1 MKIKKIAVV
10 GAGIMG
16 SDIALDLASYSYDV
30 ILKDLDNQTLDKAEA
45 RIKKDFKLVKMMKKE
60 MKSVSIDD
68 ILSKIT
74 FTTSYDGFEQV
85 ELVIENIIEEWEAK
99 KEVYQDLARV
109 CKGKPLYAV
118 NTSCISITKV
128 ASLMESP
135 DKVIGAHFLNPV
147 PLKKI
152 VEVIRGFHTSDETV
166 QTMME
171 FLKTLNKFGVVVKDF
186 PGFVTNRVSHLF
198 MNEAAF
204 LVQDGVAGPKEVD
217 TIFTQGF
224 GHKMGPLATADLI
237 GLDTVV
243 KSLEVLYESYQ
254 DPKFRCCPLL
264 RKMVDAGLLGK
275 KSGKGFFEYK
285 I

>member
-1 MKIKKIAVV
+1 MNIKTVAIV

-16 SDIALDLASYSYDV
+16 TDIALDLASYGHRV
-30 ILKDLDNQTLDKAEA
+30 ILKDLEREILEKAETKM
-45 RIKKDFKLVKMMKKE
+45 KKDFKMVKMMKPDMKE
-60 MKSVSIDD
+60 VSIDD
-68 ILSKIT
+68 ILSRIT
-74 FTTSYDGFEQV
+74 FTTAYDGFDAV
-85 ELVIENIIEEWEAK
+85 ELVIENIVEEWDAK
-99 KEVYQDLARV
+99 KSLYLELRDV
-109 CKGKPLYAV
+109 CSAETMYAV

-128 ASLMESP
+128 GALMSDP
-135 DKVIGAHFLNPV
+135 GKVIGAHFMNPV

-152 VEVIRGFHTSDETV
+152 VEVIRGYHTSDETV
-166 QTMME
+166 EAMKA
-171 FLKTLNKFGVVVKDF
+171 FLKTLKKSAVVVNDF

-217 TIFTQGF
+217 MIFTQGF

-275 KSGKGFFEYK
+275 KSGKGFFQY
-285 I
+285 

>member
-1 MKIKKIAVV
+1 MNIKTIAVI

-16 SDIALDLASYSYDV
+16 TDIALDLASYGHTV
-30 ILKDLDNQTLDKAEA
+30 ILKDLEKEILEKAENK
-45 RIKKDFKLVKMMKKE
+45 IKKDFKMVKMMKPDLKE
-60 MKSVSIDD
+60 VSIDD
-68 ILSKIT
+68 IISRIT
-74 FTTSYDGFEQV
+74 FTTTYDGFDNV
-85 ELVIENIIEEWEAK
+85 SMVIENIVEEWEAK
-99 KEVYQDLARV
+99 KSLYLELKEVCPADT
-109 CKGKPLYAV
+109 LYAV

-128 ASLMESP
+128 AALMNDP
-135 DKVIGAHFLNPV
+135 AKITGAHFMNPV

-152 VEVIRGFHTSDETV
+152 VEVIRGYHTSDETV
-166 QTMME
+166 EDMKA
-171 FLKTLNKFGVVVKDF
+171 FLKTVKKSAVVVNDF

-217 TIFTQGF
+217 MIFTQGF

-254 DPKFRCCPLL
+254 DSKFRCCPLL

-275 KSGKGFFEYK
+275 KSGKGFFNY
-285 I
+285 

>member
-1 MKIKKIAVV
+1 MKIKKIAVI

-16 SDIALDLASYSYDV
+16 SDISLDLASYNYDV

-74 FTTSYDGFEQV
+74 FTTNYDGFEQV

-99 KEVYQDLARV
+99 KEVYQDLTRV
-109 CKGKPLYAV
+109 CKGEPLVAV

-135 DKVIGAHFLNPV
+135 DKVIGAHFMNPV

-166 QTMME
+166 QTMIE

-217 TIFTQGF
+217 IIFTQGF

>member
-1 MKIKKIAVV
+1 MKIEKIAVI

-16 SDIALDLASYSYDV
+16 SDIALDLASYNYDV
-30 ILKDLDNQTLDKAEA
+30 ILKDLDNQILDKAQT

-85 ELVIENIIEEWEAK
+85 EMVIENIVEEWEAK

-109 CKGKPLYAV
+109 CKGEPLYAV

-135 DKVIGAHFLNPV
+135 GKVIGAHFLNPV

-166 QTMME
+166 QTMIE
-171 FLKTLNKFGVVVKDF
+171 FLKTLNKYGVVVKDF

-275 KSGKGFFEYK
+275 KSGKGFFEYN

>member
-1 MKIKKIAVV
+1 MNIKTVAIV

-16 SDIALDLASYSYDV
+16 TDIALDLASYGHRV
-30 ILKDLDNQTLDKAEA
+30 ILKDLEREILEKAETKM
-45 RIKKDFKLVKMMKKE
+45 KKDFKMVKMMKPDMKE
-60 MKSVSIDD
+60 VSIED
-68 ILSKIT
+68 ILSRIT
-74 FTTSYDGFEQV
+74 FTTAYDGFDAV
-85 ELVIENIIEEWEAK
+85 ELVIENIVEEWDAK
-99 KEVYQDLARV
+99 KSLYLELRDV
-109 CKGKPLYAV
+109 CSAETMYAV

-128 ASLMESP
+128 GALMSDP
-135 DKVIGAHFLNPV
+135 GKVIGAHFMNPV

-152 VEVIRGFHTSDETV
+152 VEVIRGYHTSDETV
-166 QTMME
+166 EAMKA
-171 FLKTLNKFGVVVKDF
+171 FLKTLKKSAVVVNDF

-217 TIFTQGF
+217 MIFTQGF

-275 KSGKGFFEYK
+275 KSGKGFFQY
-285 I
+285 

>member
-1 MKIKKIAVV
+1 MNIKTVAIV

-16 SDIALDLASYSYDV
+16 TDIALDLAGYGHRV
-30 ILKDLDNQTLDKAEA
+30 ILKDLDREILEKAESK
-45 RIKKDFKLVKMMKKE
+45 IKKDFKMVKMMKPDMKE
-60 MKSVSIDD
+60 VSIDD
-68 ILSKIT
+68 ILSRIT
-74 FTTSYDGFEQV
+74 FTTTYDGFDAV
-85 ELVIENIIEEWEAK
+85 ELVIENIVEEWDAK
-99 KEVYQDLARV
+99 KSLYLELRDV
-109 CKGKPLYAV
+109 CSAETMYAV

-128 ASLMESP
+128 GALMP
-135 DKVIGAHFLNPV
+135 DPGKVIGAHFMNPV

-152 VEVIRGFHTSDETV
+152 VEVIRGYHTSDETV
-166 QTMME
+166 EAMKA
-171 FLKTLNKFGVVVKDF
+171 FLKTLKKSAVVVNDF

-217 TIFTQGF
+217 MIFTQGF

-275 KSGKGFFEYK
+275 KSGKGFFQY
-285 I
+285 